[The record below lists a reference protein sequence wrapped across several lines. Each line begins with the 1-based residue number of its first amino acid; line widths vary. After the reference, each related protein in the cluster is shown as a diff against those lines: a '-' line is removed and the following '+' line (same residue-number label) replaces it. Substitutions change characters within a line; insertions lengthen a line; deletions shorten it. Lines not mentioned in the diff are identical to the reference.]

1 MHAKDRLIDELLGS
15 NQPPDPRSLAEPS
28 HAEAVDFF
36 RVRCPAYLTEQLEAR
51 RAEMR
56 AQGRKV
62 TLSYL
67 VMKELRNDGYR
78 IKDEDFVEDG
88 RRLR

>member
-1 MHAKDRLIDELLGS
+1 LGCTIGPNLWGS
-15 NQPPDPRSLAEPS
+15 EVTLDA
-28 HAEAVDFF
+28 
-36 RVRCPAYLTEQLEAR
+36 
-51 RAEMR
+51 